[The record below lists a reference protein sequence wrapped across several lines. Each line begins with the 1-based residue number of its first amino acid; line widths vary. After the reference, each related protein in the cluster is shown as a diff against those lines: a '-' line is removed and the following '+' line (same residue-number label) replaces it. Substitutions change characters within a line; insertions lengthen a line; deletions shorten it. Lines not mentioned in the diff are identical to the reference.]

1 MAQTKILVDSNSYF
15 RLAQNIHPL
24 LSVSFGE
31 EKYTLYPH
39 QDLTFEFKR
48 KARLK
53 NKFHW
58 FTETKF
64 VENRKRFLRIGKKE
78 QDEIENNF
86 DHIWG
91 FITDNRLNP
100 LEVDARILATA
111 LALDIPV
118 VTDDR
123 DMREVADL
131 FEIQCIGTMELMK
144 MMLDAKHIR
153 MPKIRQVAAQW
164 QYDNDWPY
172 GGWQKEYNKLFGE
185 KPPKE

>member
-1 MAQTKILVDSNSYF
+1 MTQTKILVDSNSYF

-24 LSVSFGE
+24 LSEPFGE
-31 EKYTLYPH
+31 EQYTPYPH
-39 QDLTFEFKR
+39 KDLTFEFKR
-48 KARLK
+48 KARLR

-58 FTETKF
+58 FTEPKF

-78 QDEIENNF
+78 QAEIEDNF
-86 DHIWG
+86 EHIWAY
-91 FITDNRLNP
+91 IKDNRLNP
-100 LEVDARILATA
+100 LEVDTRILAAA
-111 LALDIPV
+111 LALDVPV

-123 DMREVADL
+123 DMREVAAL
-131 FEIQCIGTMELMK
+131 FEIHCIGTLELMK
-144 MMLDAKHIR
+144 MMLDAKHIK
-153 MPKIRQVAAQW
+153 MAKVRQVAAQW